1 LRGLRPLYRSS
12 DTYQMEVYEAHDG
25 GLRAR
30 KLSRTHM
37 ISGATVERWY
47 RDHLGIGRSEMDR
60 RLCPRVLGKA
70 SCYPPR

>member
-1 LRGLRPLYRSS
+1 
-12 DTYQMEVYEAHDG
+12 MELYEAHDG
-25 GLRAR
+25 GVRQR

-47 RDHLGIGRSEMDR
+47 RDHLGIGRSEMGR
-60 RLCPRVLGKA
+60 QLCPRVLGKA